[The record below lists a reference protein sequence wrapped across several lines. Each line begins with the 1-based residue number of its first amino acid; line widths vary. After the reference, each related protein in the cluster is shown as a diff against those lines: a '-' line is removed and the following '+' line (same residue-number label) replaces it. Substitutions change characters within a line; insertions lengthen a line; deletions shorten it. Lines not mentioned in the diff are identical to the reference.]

1 MIPKKSIVPSFAAAL
16 LLTTAIARGQAPI
29 SPDPL
34 APVALPTNPQP
45 AGEAPAPNPLLDAPP
60 LDTLPRVITPSA
72 SAAPTP
78 TSNATVNLLR
88 LMVAKKL
95 LTQEEADGLIQQAQ
109 AEAAQAQAA
118 IEEDAAFHG
127 SPDDVRVTYIPENVK
142 HQMQE
147 DIKRDVL
154 AQAKTENWAAVDGA
168 ADWTDSLKWF
178 GDVRFRFR
186 SDFFPEGNDNT
197 GAFPNFNAINTG
209 SPFDISGT
217 LFSPQYNVDQNR
229 SRFQVRA
236 RLGIEAMLGDG
247 WSSGISFGTGESNTP
262 VTQNQGLGLANQGQG
277 GNFSKLGMW
286 IDRAFIRYECGSELA
301 DNGSIYF
308 GRFNNPWFASD
319 MMWDDDLGFDGIAL
333 KGRKVVTD
341 FLSVWGTAGA
351 FPIFNTDYNFATN
364 QPAKFK
370 STDKY
375 LYAAQLGIDIKLD
388 DKISLKV
395 GGAYYN
401 FEDIEGKLSTPYIPL
416 TPQDAGDTDNTR
428 PSFAQKGNT
437 YRPLRNIIPSVVN
450 NFGTSYQYQY
460 FGLASKFADAAL
472 TARLDIDVWEPYRLS
487 FFGEYIKNTAWN
499 QDDVGAVAVNNRGA
513 NPVLGQIGSYE
524 GGDTAWMLKT
534 EFGKSKFEK
543 AGDWAAWFEYR
554 YVESDAMPD
563 AFTDNDFGG
572 GGTNFEGFGL
582 GAHVALSPKVK
593 LGARWMSTNQ
603 IAGPPLKIDI
613 FMLDISAKF

>member
-34 APVALPTNPQP
+34 APVALPTNPLP
-45 AGEAPAPNPLLDAPP
+45 ADEAPAPNPLLDAPP

-301 DNGSIYF
+301 DNGNIYF
-308 GRFNNPWFASD
+308 G
-319 MMWDDDLGFDGIAL
+319 
-333 KGRKVVTD
+333 
-341 FLSVWGTAGA
+341 
-351 FPIFNTDYNFATN
+351 
-364 QPAKFK
+364 
-370 STDKY
+370 
-375 LYAAQLGIDIKLD
+375 
-388 DKISLKV
+388 
-395 GGAYYN
+395 
-401 FEDIEGKLSTPYIPL
+401 
-416 TPQDAGDTDNTR
+416 
-428 PSFAQKGNT
+428 
-437 YRPLRNIIPSVVN
+437 
-450 NFGTSYQYQY
+450 
-460 FGLASKFADAAL
+460 
-472 TARLDIDVWEPYRLS
+472 
-487 FFGEYIKNTAWN
+487 
-499 QDDVGAVAVNNRGA
+499 
-513 NPVLGQIGSYE
+513 
-524 GGDTAWMLKT
+524 
-534 EFGKSKFEK
+534 
-543 AGDWAAWFEYR
+543 
-554 YVESDAMPD
+554 
-563 AFTDNDFGG
+563 
-572 GGTNFEGFGL
+572 
-582 GAHVALSPKVK
+582 
-593 LGARWMSTNQ
+593 
-603 IAGPPLKIDI
+603 
-613 FMLDISAKF
+613 

>member
-1 MIPKKSIVPSFAAAL
+1 MTHFKSIASIASAL
-16 LLTTAIARGQAPI
+16 LLSTVIAQGQAPI

-34 APVALPTNPQP
+34 APVALPSDPQP
-45 AGEAPAPNPLLDAPP
+45 PGETPPPNPLFAPPP
-60 LDTLPRVITPSA
+60 LDSLPVVHNPAAVA
-72 SAAPTP
+72 SAATP
-78 TSNATVNLLR
+78 TANATVNLLR
-88 LMVAKKL
+88 LMVSKKL
-95 LTQEEADGLIQQAQ
+95 LTQEEADSLIQQAQ

-118 IEEDAAFHG
+118 LEEDAAFHG

-154 AQAKTENWAAVDGA
+154 AQAASENWVATGNA
-168 ADWTDSLKWF
+168 ADWTDDMKWF
-178 GDVRFRFR
+178 GDVRLRFR

-209 SPFDISGT
+209 APFDISGT
-217 LFSPQYNVDQNR
+217 LFSPQHNVDQNR
-229 SRFQVRA
+229 NRFQLRA

-247 WSSGISFGTGESNTP
+247 WSSGISFGTGDTNSP
-262 VTQNQGLGLANQGQG
+262 VTQNQGIGLANQHQG
-277 GNFSKLGMW
+277 GNFSKMGMW

-308 GRFNNPWFASD
+308 GRFNNPWFATD
-319 MMWDDDLGFDGIAL
+319 LMWDNDIGFDGIAI

-341 FLSVWGTAGA
+341 FFSVWGTAGA

-388 DKISLKV
+388 DKITLKV

-416 TPQDAGDTDNTR
+416 SPEDAGDTDDTR

-487 FFGEYIKNTAWN
+487 FLGEYIKNTAWN
-499 QDDVGAVAVNNRGA
+499 QDDIGAVAVNNRGA
-513 NPVLGQIGSYE
+513 SPVLGQIGGYE
-524 GGDTAWMLKT
+524 GGDTAWLLRT
-534 EFGKSKFEK
+534 EFGKTKFEK
-543 AGDWAAWFEYR
+543 KGDWAAWFEYR

-563 AFTDNDFGG
+563 AFTDSNFGG
-572 GGTNFEGFGL
+572 GGTNAEGFGL

-593 LGARWMSTNQ
+593 LGARWISTNQ

-613 FMLDISAKF
+613 FMIDISAKF